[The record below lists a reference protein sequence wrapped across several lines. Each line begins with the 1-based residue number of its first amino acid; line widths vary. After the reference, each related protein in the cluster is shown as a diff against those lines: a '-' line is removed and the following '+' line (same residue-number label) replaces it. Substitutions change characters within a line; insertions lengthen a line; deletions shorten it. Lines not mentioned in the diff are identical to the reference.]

1 MTDPPE
7 RWLELRNGQA
17 VPLEYPKMGHYGVR
31 GNIIEALHDAYR
43 GKGMAGQVLPFRS
56 RDEQRVR
63 VADVA
68 WISKEQM
75 RRARIADDVFGSPS
89 RRVAWSFGS

>member
-1 MTDPPE
+1 MAGVAQ
-7 RWLELRNGQA
+7 RA
-17 VPLEYPKMGHYGVR
+17 LEYPKIWHDRVR
-31 GNIIEALHDAYR
+31 GNILEALHDAYR

-75 RRARIADDVFGSPS
+75 RRARVADDDRVRRIPGPDPES
-89 RRVAWSFGS
+89 R